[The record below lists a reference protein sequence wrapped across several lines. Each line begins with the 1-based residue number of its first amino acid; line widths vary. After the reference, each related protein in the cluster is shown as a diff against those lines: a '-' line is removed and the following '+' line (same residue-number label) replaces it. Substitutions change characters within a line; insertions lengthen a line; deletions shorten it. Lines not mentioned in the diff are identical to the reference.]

1 MSLVISLAVYTAV
14 CMFAAQSLPGVKLEK
29 GLGPATGLA
38 LVFAVL
44 NIFLGWI
51 IKFVLAAA
59 AAALTILTLGLGT
72 PLFLL
77 VGTTANATLLK
88 LADSLLPGFTLDGWA
103 PAFVMGF
110 LLALSSWGLSAL
122 GVV

>member
-1 MSLVISLAVYTAV
+1 MSLLIALVVYTVV
-14 CMFAAQSLPGVKLEK
+14 CMFAANALPGVKLEK
-29 GLGPATGLA
+29 GVGPALGLA

-51 IKFVLAAA
+51 IKLVLGAAA
-59 AAALTILTLGLGT
+59 AAITVLTLGLGA

-77 VGTTANATLLK
+77 VGTTANAVLLK
-88 LADSLLPGFTLDGWA
+88 FADSLLPGFSLDGWA

-110 LLALSSWGLSAL
+110 LFAASMWGLNAL
-122 GVV
+122 G

>member
-1 MSLVISLAVYTAV
+1 MSLLIALVVYTLV
-14 CMFAAQSLPGVKLEK
+14 CMFAANALPGVKLEK
-29 GLGPATGLA
+29 GVGPALGLA

-51 IKFVLAAA
+51 IKLVLGAVAAA
-59 AAALTILTLGLGT
+59 ITVLTLGLGA

-77 VGTTANATLLK
+77 IGTTANAVLLK
-88 LADSLLPGFTLDGWA
+88 FADSLLPGFSLDGWA

-110 LLALSSWGLSAL
+110 LFAASMWGLNAL
-122 GVV
+122 G